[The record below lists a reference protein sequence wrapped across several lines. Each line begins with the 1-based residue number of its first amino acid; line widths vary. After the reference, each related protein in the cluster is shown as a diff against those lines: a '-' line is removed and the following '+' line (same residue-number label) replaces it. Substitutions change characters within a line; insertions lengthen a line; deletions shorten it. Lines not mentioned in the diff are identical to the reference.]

1 MKEVLSINIEK
12 EIKDKLNKYCEENL
26 IHKPSLIEKLLS
38 EYLRGK

>member
-12 EIKDKLNKYCEENL
+12 EIKDNLNKYCNENL

-38 EYLRGK
+38 EYLKGK